1 VAPQGLEFV
10 GRLHGA
16 GAARFVLL
24 YSTEGRPSRLDRFR
38 PLALRRQPRAR
49 WAEADVT
56 LDFAKADK
64 VEVPAEA
71 KERRAP
77 APPRP
82 GEKPRRE
89 EAAPWP
95 VRNDLEGLWA
105 VAQAEEFA
113 RLNAEVSEFGFY
125 GFAAQ
130 ATARKY
136 HVPLRPDLAA
146 SRGGAPGPRGPG
158 AFDRQ
163 LYETTTGATAVAES
177 LQLQRMLG
185 QGARDTTPRVVPI
198 DKVEGIAVPEHPWEK
213 MMAGKA
219 PAPEPVAKLVPDD
232 NYYVHF
238 KDVRKFIEF
247 TELLD
252 QWGTD
257 LIRAY
262 EVHSRDYRLK
272 ERYQQQLCLK
282 STELGKKLGPLVL
295 RSLAITGSDPYLREG
310 SDVALIFHV
319 NNRAL
324 FLAAVQP
331 FLDEAAGKF
340 GDQLHRGQEEVGGA
354 KVETFVTPRREV
366 SLYRAVVG
374 DYVVYA
380 NSRDGLRR
388 ILDTRA
394 GRHQALADALDFQY
408 MRTIFRRDDKD
419 EAGFAYLS
427 DAFIRQLVGPAS
439 KIKEKRRLEAL
450 TSMWMLTEGA
460 LYHAWQTG
468 RPPADHAALLAAAAL
483 KPEEVYLPEGRPL
496 VWDAREQVAVS
507 DAYNTLHFATPL
519 VELPIGNVTE
529 AEAQAYRQ
537 FRLEYLGLWRRYF
550 DPIGMRIALDDKQV
564 RLDTFILPLVA
575 NSRYNELRRV
585 TGDGT
590 VRLDLAAI
598 SPRTVV
604 QLLMHL
610 SPNVGDRNAL
620 LGLEL
625 GGLRGPGGG
634 GDLLTM
640 LAWGLDP
647 VGKWVL
653 VRADDSP
660 VYGQLADLLDRAQG
674 GGNVDTE
681 QIARLVFRLPVLV
694 GVDVK
699 NPLTFAG
706 SLAALRKHVLE
717 AAPGMLTWGPL
728 EETYKGVTVVRV
740 QATPAGMRQVPIASA
755 RPGRGP
761 FLPAV
766 YYATIDGAFYLTLNE
781 ATLRD
786 FIDRAQAKPEGR
798 KAEAV
803 AVNSSLYLAPAAAER
818 ARGFVEKYLEK
829 EVHQQALAGA
839 RAWYPLYRCG
849 LLPEGAK
856 AAGVAERYYGFVP
869 VSPDG
874 AAYAYDR
881 RADEVRN
888 ERHGSPRRPQA
899 HRALAEGAPLKL
911 LLGQL
916 RTLRAD
922 LRFRE
927 DGIHTTLTIERQGK

>member
-1 VAPQGLEFV
+1 VEFV
-10 GRLHGA
+10 GRLNGA

-24 YSTEGRPSRLDRFR
+24 YSTEGQPSRLDRFR
-38 PLALRRQPRAR
+38 PMALRRQPRAR
-49 WAEADVT
+49 WAEAEVT
-56 LDFAKADK
+56 LDFAKADR
-64 VEVPAEA
+64 VDVPAEA
-71 KERRAP
+71 RERRAP
-77 APPRP
+77 PPPRP
-82 GEKPRRE
+82 GDKPARGVNPR
-89 EAAPWP
+89 WP

-105 VAQAEEFA
+105 VAQAEEFG
-113 RLNAEVSEFGFY
+113 LLQSEVSDLAFY

-136 HVPLRPDLAA
+136 NVPVAPQFAFG
-146 SRGGAPGPRGPG
+146 RGAAPGGRGPG
-158 AFDRQ
+158 VFDRQ

-185 QGARDTTPRVVPI
+185 QGQRDTAPRTVPI
-198 DKVEGIAVPEHPWEK
+198 GKLEGIDVPEHPWEK
-213 MMAGKA
+213 MMAGKR
-219 PAPEPVAKLVPDD
+219 PADEPVARLVPDD
-232 NYYVHF
+232 NYYVNF

-252 QWGTD
+252 QWGAN

-272 ERYQQQLCLK
+272 ERYQQQLCLR

-331 FLDEAAGKF
+331 FLDEAGKKF
-340 GDQLHRGQEEVGGA
+340 GAQLHRGKEEVDGVT
-354 KVETFVTPRREV
+354 VESFVTPRREV
-366 SLYRAVVG
+366 SLYRGAFG

-388 ILDTRA
+388 ILDTKA
-394 GRHQALADALDFQY
+394 GRHKALADALDFQY
-408 MRTIFRRDDKD
+408 MRTIFRHDDKD

-450 TSMWMLTEGA
+450 TSMYMLTEGA

-507 DAYNTLHFATPL
+507 EAYNTLQFATPL
-519 VELPIGNVTE
+519 VELPIGNVTPAE
-529 AEAQAYRQ
+529 AEAYRQ

-550 DPIGMRIALDDKQV
+550 DPIGMRIALDDRQV

-575 NSRYNELRRV
+575 NSRYNELRRL

-590 VRLDLAAI
+590 VRLDLAAV
-598 SPRTVV
+598 SPKTVV
-604 QLLMHL
+604 QFLMHL
-610 SPNVGDRNAL
+610 SPNVGDRGAL
-620 LGLEL
+620 LTDLGLFGR
-625 GGLRGPGGG
+625 GGPGG
-634 GDLLTM
+634 GDLLTL

-660 VYGQLADLLDRAQG
+660 VYGQLADLLDRAG
-674 GGNVDTE
+674 AGGNVDAE
-681 QIARLVFRLPVLV
+681 QVARLIFRMPVLV

-706 SLAALRKHVLE
+706 SLAALRKNVME

-728 EETYKGVTVVRV
+728 EEAYKGVSIVRV
-740 QATPAGMRQVPIASA
+740 QATPAGARRFPVAPE
-755 RPGRGP
+755 RPGREP

-781 ATLRD
+781 ATLRE
-786 FIDRAQAKPEGR
+786 FIDRAQARAEGK

-803 AVNSSLYLAPAAAER
+803 EVNSSLYLAPGAAER
-818 ARGFVEKYLEK
+818 ARGLVEKYLER
-829 EVHQQALAGA
+829 EVHKQALAGA
-839 RAWYPLYRCG
+839 RAWYPLYHCG

-856 AAGVAERYYGFVP
+856 AGAVAEKYYGFVP

-874 AAYAYDR
+874 TAYAYDR
-881 RADEVRN
+881 RSDEVRN
-888 ERHGSPRRPQA
+888 ERHGSPRRPQTHA
-899 HRALAEGAPLKL
+899 ALAEGAPLKV

-916 RTLRAD
+916 RALRAD

-927 DGIHTTLTIERQGK
+927 DGIHTTLTIDRQRK